1 MMPKECSMD
10 VSQRRWLTRSSLEE
24 KDLTIEGQINRA
36 REDKDIKT
44 LKDITV
50 NEAMRALVFLAEEAL

>member
-1 MMPKECSMD
+1 MQ
-10 VSQRRWLTRSSLEE
+10 VARSSLEE

-44 LKDITV
+44 LKDIA
-50 NEAMRALVFLAEEAL
+50 NEAMRALVFLAEEALNQEDRES